1 MKKKL
6 AIALALT
13 MGISTVAACGQSQ
26 PAPATTAAA
35 TEAAAETEAPAAE
48 GETAAEAAEAGEE
61 STDKPYIEIPPEV
74 QSWDESKKQVTRD
87 MLTTAENGMV
97 SSLNYVASKVG
108 ADILEAGGNAVDAA
122 VATGFALGVCEPM
135 MSGIGGGG
143 AMTIYDAET
152 KNTVFISFREMS
164 PKYMDA
170 DMWIED
176 ENGEVIGNH
185 KMKGG
190 LSVGVPG
197 EVSGLCYALETYG
210 TMDLKD
216 VIQPAIDLAYTGYQS
231 AAPDRQD
238 LYHIKLGR
246 YRHR

>member
-6 AIALALT
+6 AMALALT

-61 STDKPYIEIPPEV
+61 SADKPYIEIPPEV

-108 ADILEAGGNAVDAA
+108 ADILEAGGNAVKTGTDKLQVNMKSVFPWFILGFLALSALNSIGLIPAA
-122 VATGFALGVCEPM
+122 AGSSLKDISKFLMVAALAA
-135 MSGIGGGG
+135 IGL
-143 AMTIYDAET
+143 
-152 KNTVFISFREMS
+152 NTSFRDMRKAGICS
-164 PKYMDA
+164 SAPKQTI
-170 DMWIED
+170 WI
-176 ENGEVIGNH
+176 I
-185 KMKGG
+185 
-190 LSVGVPG
+190 
-197 EVSGLCYALETYG
+197 
-210 TMDLKD
+210 
-216 VIQPAIDLAYTGYQS
+216 
-231 AAPDRQD
+231 
-238 LYHIKLGR
+238 
-246 YRHR
+246 